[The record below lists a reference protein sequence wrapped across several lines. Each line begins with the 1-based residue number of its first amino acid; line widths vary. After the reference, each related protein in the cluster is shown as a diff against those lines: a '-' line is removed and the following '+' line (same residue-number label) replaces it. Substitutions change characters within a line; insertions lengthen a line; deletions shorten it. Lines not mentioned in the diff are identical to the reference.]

1 MVCAY
6 RQHNT
11 RQIVKHKN
19 KKTRKQQRGG
29 GWWSRTAATTA
40 KNIIKFRNRNRI
52 QPSDVITA
60 ESEAAREEAARA
72 VAVMASLAA
81 VRARARLAEVRAA
94 AATNASRKIQS
105 RVRGKQTRKKFINN
119 ICPICYDPMIH
130 NVSITLPCN
139 HKFHSHCIRRW
150 NETNRTCPLCREIVT
165 NIIKEEI

>member
-1 MVCAY
+1 MKY
-6 RQHNT
+6 NT

-81 VRARARLAEVRAA
+81 VRAMARLAEVRAA
-94 AATNASRKIQS
+94 AAKINASRKIQS

-119 ICPICYDPMIH
+119 NCPICHDPMIH
-130 NVSITLPCN
+130 NVSITSPCN
-139 HKFHSHCIRRW
+139 HKFHTHCIRRW
-150 NETNRTCPLCREIVT
+150 NAMNRTCPLCREIVT
-165 NIIKEEI
+165 NIIEEEI